1 MTTFVD
7 LPVATDLSDIAE
19 RLLARLRSLDSVAV
33 AFSGGVD
40 STLVL
45 AAAVRVLPANR
56 VLAVIADSPSLARTE
71 LIAARQVAA
80 DLGAELVEVRVA
92 ELDVPGYRANA
103 GDRCYFCK
111 HTVLS
116 AVSELAVQRGIAHV
130 ATGTHADDRRALHRP
145 GLRAARELH
154 VVEPLADAGLGK
166 REIRMLAAA
175 WSLPVADKPA
185 TPCLASRIA
194 VGVPVSIGRLGLVE
208 RAEIAVRARLAEA
221 GAVDASVRP
230 ADQLLEVDDR
240 SEFVARD
247 ASPFGT
253 LEAVEHPGRD
263 ALLDLATGAAMVDDL
278 ADVRVPRWVAGER
291 PRDVAGLDVREG
303 HPHELVDV

>member
-1 MTTFVD
+1 MTTSVD
-7 LPVATDLSDIAE
+7 LPTAADPRRIAD
-19 RLLARLRSLDSVAV
+19 RLLAQLRSLDSVAV

-45 AAAVRVLPANR
+45 AAALRALPANR

-71 LIAARQVAA
+71 LVEARKVAA
-80 DLGAELVEVRVA
+80 DLGAELVEVGVA

-103 GDRCYFCK
+103 GNRCYFCK
-111 HTVLS
+111 HTVLT

-166 REIRMLAAA
+166 NEIRMLAAA

-208 RAEIAVRARLAEA
+208 RAEIALRARLAGA
-221 GAVDASVRP
+221 GVQPRDLRVR
-230 ADQLLEVDDR
+230 LLGDGFRVELDPSAHAALETVPGLAGEV
-240 SEFVARD
+240 
-247 ASPFGT
+247 
-253 LEAVEHPGRD
+253 
-263 ALLDLATGAAMVDDL
+263 LAELNGLGLTGAGRIGAYRPPTL
-278 ADVRVPRWVAGER
+278 APAIGDTADGS
-291 PRDVAGLDVREG
+291 
-303 HPHELVDV
+303 